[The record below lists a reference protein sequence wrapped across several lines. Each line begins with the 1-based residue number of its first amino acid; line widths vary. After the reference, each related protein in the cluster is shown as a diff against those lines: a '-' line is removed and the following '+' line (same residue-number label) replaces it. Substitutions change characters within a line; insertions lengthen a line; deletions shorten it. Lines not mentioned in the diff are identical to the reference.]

1 MSFSCEHC
9 GYQNNEIQP
18 GGKIADG
25 GVRYTLV
32 VDELPALSRQI
43 VKSDYA
49 SIRIPEL
56 DFEIAKKSQN
66 GGTIFVLFKT
76 TQDKIC
82 TTLGYIFNL
91 RCFTKRL
98 QSKPLN

>member
-1 MSFSCEHC
+1 MSFTCEYC

-25 GVRYTLV
+25 GVRYTLI
-32 VDELPALSRQI
+32 VDELSALSRQI

-49 SIRIPEL
+49 SIKIPEL

-66 GGTIFVLFKT
+66 GGIMWMHIFLIAYNVFV
-76 TQDKIC
+76 
-82 TTLGYIFNL
+82 
-91 RCFTKRL
+91 
-98 QSKPLN
+98 